1 MFEPSNLGT
10 ILYQALIIGLFLL
23 FFISFAFFIRRLVL
37 NSNHNKLRIQEI
49 EKKLE
54 KIIKLL
60 EEQEK
65 K

>member
-10 ILYQALIIGLFLL
+10 ILYQVLIIGLFLL

-37 NSNHNKLRIQEI
+37 NSNHNLRIQEI

-60 EEQEK
+60 EEQDK